1 VTAMKITVILCTYN
15 RCQSLAKAL
24 ESVAASELSD
34 TIEWEVLVVDNN
46 SRDQTRDVVEDF
58 CRRYPAR
65 FRYLF
70 EPRQGKSYALNSAVQ
85 ATQAEILVFTDDDVI
100 VEPTWLR
107 NLTGALHEGKWAGSG
122 GQVVPEESFSPPRW
136 LALEGPYAMGNVLAF
151 LEFGSERGEFTE
163 DAFDTN
169 LPVGANMAFRRA
181 MFERYGGFRT
191 DLGPDG
197 SELRGEDTEFSR
209 RLLKAGER
217 LRHEPSAVVH
227 HVIPQNRLRKEYFL
241 AWWFGHGRT
250 AVRRKGKRPPVGG
263 IPRHYIGISYRI
275 LRILPGRVL
284 RWMVALNPQR
294 RFFLK
299 CWVWAPLGEIVE
311 LYRQSFD
318 ARQQEQTSNLEPLKQ

>member
-1 VTAMKITVILCTYN
+1 MKITVILCTYN

-24 ESVAASELSD
+24 ESVAASELPS
-34 TIEWEVLVVDNN
+34 TISWEVLVVDNN
-46 SRDQTRDVVEDF
+46 SRDQTREVVEDF
-58 CRRYPAR
+58 CRRYPGR
-65 FRYLF
+65 FRYLL
-70 EPRQGKSYALNSAVQ
+70 EPRQGKSYALNSGSR
-85 ATQAEILVFTDDDVI
+85 ATQAEILVFTDDDVL

-107 NLTGALHEGKWAGSG
+107 KLTGALNEGEWAGSG
-122 GQVVPEESFSPPRW
+122 GRVRPEASFSPPHW

-151 LEFGSERGEFTE
+151 LELGSEGGEFTE
-163 DAFDTN
+163 DPFERN
-169 LPVGANMAFRRA
+169 LPVGANMAFRRT

-197 SELRGEDTEFSR
+197 TELRGEDTEFSR

-227 HVIPQNRLRKEYFL
+227 HVIPESRLRKEYFL

-284 RWMVALNPQR
+284 RWLLAQNPQR

-299 CWVWAPLGEIVE
+299 CWVWATVGEIVE
-311 LYRQSFD
+311 LYRQSFG
-318 ARQQEQTSNLEPLKQ
+318 APQQGRTSNLEPLKQ